1 MINKPK
7 GEDMK
12 KQITQ
17 SEWISQNTIS
27 SADIRKKLSQVSE
40 PYKKLMAYYKC
51 AMMEISTKFN
61 VLNEALSLQYDRNP
75 IETIKTRLKSPESII
90 EKLERRELSFTL
102 ENIEKHIMDVAGV
115 RVICSFPSDIYMIAD
130 CLLNQDDIILIE
142 KKDYIKTPKNNGY
155 RSLHLIVG
163 IPIFLHDQKK
173 IMNVEVQLRTI
184 SMDWW
189 ASLEHK
195 IRYKKDIENA
205 KEIEEQLFTCAQVSA
220 NLDRHMEQ
228 LYKKT
233 NGINE

>member
-1 MINKPK
+1 
-7 GEDMK
+7 MK
-12 KQITQ
+12 KQITHTD
-17 SEWISQNTIS
+17 WIVSNTLS
-27 SADIRKKLSQVSE
+27 NADIRKKLGEFSE
-40 PYKKLMAYYKC
+40 PYKKLMAYYRC
-51 AMMEISTKFN
+51 AMMEVSTKFN

-75 IETIKTRLKSPESII
+75 IETIKTRIKSPESIM
-90 EKLERRELSFTL
+90 EKLERKDLSFSL
-102 ENIEKHIMDVAGV
+102 ENIEERIKDVAGI

-142 KKDYIKTPKNNGY
+142 KKDYIKNPKNNGY
-155 RSLHLIVG
+155 RSLHLIIG

-195 IRYKKDIENA
+195 IRYKKDIDNIS
-205 KEIEEQLFTCAQVSA
+205 EIEDQLFTCAQIGA
-220 NLDRHMEQ
+220 NLDVHMEQ

-233 NGINE
+233 NGII